1 MFVGFGSLSQLNQ
14 AGVFD
19 KAGLQPI
26 VDSFPGSTYTE
37 KLPAAYEQ
45 ARQVLSKYTSTFT
58 YDANAAA
65 ELYNQIDTW
74 FNTHQD
80 MIAEYMKQPATATV
94 PQQIALVLDA
104 KKAQQFIV
112 AGFAS
117 AAKGLGPWAS
127 GFVFKNAGAYPG
139 LTQDIATDDAKARL
153 AAFASIIK
161 FENEGVLQ
169 QIFHPQ
175 APLSGLGFW
184 PLVVEAVVGAAPW
197 IAVTIVGA
205 LAVYKV
211 YQYAIYI
218 ADQNNRVFREI
229 CDKASASGDKL
240 TEMKCLEYAA
250 PKSATGLS
258 EAMQTLALFAGV
270 GALLYV
276 GAVHVLPAMKKQR
289 SAAT

>member
-1 MFVGFGSLSQLNQ
+1 MFVGFGDLSQLNQ
-14 AGVFD
+14 AGVYD

-26 VDSFPGSTYTE
+26 VDSFPGATYTE

-94 PQQIALVLDA
+94 PQQIALVFDA

-112 AGFAS
+112 AGFVS

-127 GFVFKNAGAYPG
+127 GFVAKNAGAYSG

-161 FENEGVLQ
+161 FENEGVLN

-175 APLSGLGFW
+175 VSLSGFGFW
-184 PLVVEAVVGAAPW
+184 PLFVEAVVGAAPW
-197 IAVTIVGA
+197 IAAAVVGVVA
-205 LAVYKV
+205 IIAVYK
-211 YQYAIYI
+211 YAIYI
-218 ADQNNRVFREI
+218 TDQNNRVFKEI
-229 CDKASASGDKL
+229 CGRASASGDKL

-250 PKSATGLS
+250 PKSVTGIS
-258 EAMQTLALFAGV
+258 EAMQTLAMFAGV

-276 GAVHVLPAMKKQR
+276 GVVHVLPAMKKGSQ
-289 SAAT
+289 